1 MVCQNCGV
9 PQAPMASFCLKC
21 GLPFAPASA
30 VSTPTQVYFQVMPI
44 AGSRRFWALMLDV
57 LLFWLTLGIGWFIWA
72 LVLLPKAQTPAK
84 QILDYVLVDH
94 KTGKRP
100 ALWRVALRQF
110 IPVALAIFTF
120 FGPLYV
126 ITYTHEVAEDFTVPI
141 GGTLVSALLLLIDA
155 LFAFTRQKRR
165 LFDYVF
171 NTSVVAGSDSPL

>member
-9 PQAPMASFCLKC
+9 PKAPMASFCLKC
-21 GLPFAPASA
+21 GLPFAPATDIPTR
-30 VSTPTQVYFQVMPI
+30 TPVYFQVIPI
-44 AGSRRFWALMLDV
+44 TGLRRFWSLMLDV

-72 LVLLPKAQTPAK
+72 LILLPKAQTPAK

-94 KTGKRP
+94 NSGKRP

-110 IPVALAIFTF
+110 IPVALAVFTF

-126 ITYTHEVAEDFTVPI
+126 ITYTHEVAEDLTVPI

-155 LFAFTRQKRR
+155 LFTFSRQRRR

-171 NTSVVAGSDSPL
+171 NTSVVAGQDAPL